1 MDVRELEAY
10 EFIREEEL
18 PEIHGTGYLLRH
30 RKSGARIALIGCD
43 DENKVFSV
51 AFRTPPEDSTGVAH
65 ILEHSVLCGSRDFP
79 VKDPFVELVKGSLNT
94 FLNAMTYPDKTIYPV
109 ASCNDKDFQN
119 LMHIYLD
126 AVFYPNIY
134 AHEEIFR
141 QEGWSYELDKADG
154 ELKYNGVVYNEM
166 KGVFSSPDGVMER
179 EVFNSLFPDT
189 CYGVE
194 SGGDPDVIPDLTYE
208 AFLDFHRRYYH
219 PSNSYIYLYGNMD
232 MAEKLVWIDEHYL
245 RFFDRTVIDSEIRT
259 QQPFDGIRTIEAAY
273 SVAEEEPLED
283 NTYLSYNRVIGDAL
297 NPRLLSAFDIL
308 DYALLS
314 APGAPLEEALLEAGI
329 GKDIS
334 GSFETEVRQPFYS
347 IVARN
352 ANEED
357 KERFVQV
364 VEDVLGKLVRDG
376 IDEKSLAAGINYYE
390 FRAREADFGHYPKG
404 LMYGFQVMD
413 SWLYDEDKP
422 FLNMHSLEE
431 YQWLRSQIGTG
442 YFEKLIDTYLLSN
455 RHGSLVSAKPVR
467 GLSAARDRE
476 LKEKLAQYKM
486 ALPAGEQEKL
496 VKAAEHL
503 RMYQEAPDAK
513 EDIEKIPIL
522 ARTDIKRSA
531 RPFSNEEIREGDTL
545 ILRHDYETNGIGYV
559 RLLFSL
565 DGIPSCM
572 WPYISVLQNV
582 LGVIDTADHKYGDL
596 FNEIN
601 LCTGGIG
608 TELSVYGEYGDGNEK
623 KYHPYFEIKSKAL
636 YDKMA
641 MIFKYTQ
648 EFLCGSRFEDTKRLH
663 EILSQSKSRLQMK
676 FLSAGHQVAVVRS
689 MSYDSEA
696 ARFKDTTEGIAYYNV
711 ICGLEEHFEERKHD
725 LTDVLRVLTSMIF
738 RPERMTVSYT
748 GSAGE
753 TEALKDD
760 VCHFKEQLVR
770 ELSDIRKMPEGFEE
784 SASDLES
791 ALRPDDREGF
801 GCASKVQYVAVT
813 GNFRDSKLDYSGAMN
828 ILRPVLSYD
837 YLWNN
842 VRVKGGAYGCMSSMA
857 RNGDTYFVS
866 YRDPHLERTIDVY
879 QGIPEFLEHFEADE
893 RSMTKYIIGAV
904 SDMDIPLPAAKLGD
918 RSLTAF
924 LTRTPY
930 EAMQKERD
938 QVLDASEADIRAL
951 AAQTRAVL
959 SSGKLCV
966 IGGEEKLREK
976 EGLFRT
982 IRNLL

>member
-1 MDVRELEAY
+1 MNVKELKAY
-10 EFIREEEL
+10 EFIGEEAL
-18 PEIHGTGYLLRH
+18 PDIHGTGYLLRH

-43 DENKVFSV
+43 DENKVFSI

-134 AHEEIFR
+134 THEEIFR
-141 QEGWSYELDKADG
+141 QEGWSYELDKTDG

-194 SGGDPDVIPDLTYE
+194 SGGDPDVIPELTYE

-232 MAEKLVWIDEHYL
+232 MADKLTWIDEHYL
-245 RFFDRTVIDSEIRT
+245 RFFDCMEIDSGIQMQKPFDEIRE
-259 QQPFDGIRTIEAAY
+259 IAAKY
-273 SVAEEEPLED
+273 SVAEEEPLTD

-297 NPRLLSAFDIL
+297 DSRLLCAFDIL

-352 ANEED
+352 ANGAD

-364 VEDVLGKLVRDG
+364 VEDVLKKLVKEG
-376 IDEKSLAAGINYYE
+376 IDEKALAAGINYYE
-390 FRAREADFGHYPKG
+390 FRTREADFGHYPKG
-404 LMYGFQVMD
+404 LMYDFQVMD
-413 SWLYDEDKP
+413 SWLYDESRP
-422 FLNMHSLEE
+422 FLNLHMLAE
-431 YQWLRSQIGTG
+431 YKWLRDQIGTG
-442 YFEKLIDTYLLSN
+442 YYEKLIDTYLLSN
-455 RHGSLVSAKPVR
+455 HHGSLVTAEPVR
-467 GLSAARDRE
+467 GMSAERDNE
-476 LKEKLAQYKM
+476 LKVRLAQYK
-486 ALPAGEQEKL
+486 ASLPSEEQERL
-496 VKAAEHL
+496 VTATEQL
-503 RMYQEAPDAK
+503 RAYQEAPDRQ
-513 EDIEKIPIL
+513 EDIERIPIL
-522 ARTDIKRSA
+522 KRTDIKRSA
-531 RPFSNEEIREGDTL
+531 RTFSNEEIREDGTL

-559 RLLFSL
+559 RMLFSL
-565 DGIPSCM
+565 DGLPSYM

-582 LGVIDTADHKYGDL
+582 LGVIDTKDHKYGDL

-623 KYHPYFEIKSKAL
+623 RYHPYFEIKAKAF
-636 YDKMA
+636 YDKMP
-641 MIFKYTQ
+641 MIFKYTE
-648 EFLCGSRFEDTKRLH
+648 EFLCRSCFEDEKRLL

-676 FLSAGHQVAVVRS
+676 FLSSGHQVAVVRS

-696 ARFKDTTEGIAYYNV
+696 ARFKDTTEGIAYYNM
-711 ICGLEEHFEERKHD
+711 ICGLEENFQARKAG
-725 LTDVLRVLTSMIF
+725 LTAVLRALTAVIF
-738 RPERMTVSYT
+738 RPERMILSYT
-748 GSAGE
+748 GSADA
-753 TEALKDD
+753 EAALRNE
-760 VCHFKEQLVR
+760 VHCFKEKLLAG
-770 ELSDIRKMPEGFEE
+770 LSAEGRMPEGFETAAAKQE
-784 SASDLES
+784 TAM
-791 ALRPDDREGF
+791 RPDGREGF
-801 GCASKVQYVAVT
+801 VCASKVQYVAVT
-813 GNFRDSKLDYSGAMN
+813 GNFRESSLPYNGAMN

-842 VRVKGGAYGCMSSMA
+842 IRVKGGAYGCMSSMA

-866 YRDPHLERTIDVY
+866 YRDPHLEHTIDVY
-879 QGIPEFLEHFEADE
+879 QGIPEFLEQFKADE

-924 LTRTPY
+924 LTHTPY
-930 EAMQKERD
+930 DAMQRERD
-938 QVLDASEADIRAL
+938 EVLDASEADIRAL
-951 AAQTRAVL
+951 ADQVRAVL
-959 SSGKLCV
+959 SSGRLCV

-976 EGLFRT
+976 EKLFHT